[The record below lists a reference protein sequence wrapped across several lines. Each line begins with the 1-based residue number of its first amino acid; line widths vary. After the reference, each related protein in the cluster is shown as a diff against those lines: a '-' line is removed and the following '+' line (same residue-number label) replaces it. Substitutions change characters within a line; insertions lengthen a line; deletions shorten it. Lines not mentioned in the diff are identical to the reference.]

1 MVMAKGKT
9 KKKKSGVVTQ
19 QTIIRRML
27 AAAGGD
33 LLGICILQTIRQD
46 GRWELAFVNH
56 WLVPL
61 AVFFG
66 IASAASLVWL
76 IMTLVKKTDTS
87 RWTVTPVMALCVSVF
102 CLIASLIYT
111 YVFPGAIIIASV
123 ACTVLFL
130 VYCLYMHI
138 FYR

>member
-1 MVMAKGKT
+1 MAKGKA
-9 KKKKSGVVTQ
+9 KKKKDGVVTQ
-19 QTIIRRML
+19 QTVIRRML
-27 AAAGGD
+27 IAAGAD

-46 GRWELAFVNH
+46 GRWESAFVEH

-66 IASAASLVWL
+66 IASAAAAAWL
-76 IMTLVKKTDTS
+76 IMTLVKKTDMS
-87 RWTVTPVMALCVSVF
+87 RWSVTPFMALCVSVF

-111 YVFPGAIIIASV
+111 SIFPGAIIIASV
-123 ACTVLFL
+123 ICTVLFL